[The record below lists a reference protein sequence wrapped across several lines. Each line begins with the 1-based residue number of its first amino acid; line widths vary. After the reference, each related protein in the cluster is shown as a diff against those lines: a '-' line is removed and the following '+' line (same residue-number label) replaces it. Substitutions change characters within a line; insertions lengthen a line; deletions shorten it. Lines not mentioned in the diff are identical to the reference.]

1 MKKIFVMLALTM
13 GVVSANAQSVDS
25 TAVTNTV
32 ANDVTL
38 TTDIYPQQEDGDIYH
53 GLTKKLTF
61 DRMIPPYGLEVT
73 YDKTIHIIFP
83 SAVRYVDLGSPN
95 LIAGKADGSENVI
108 RVKATV
114 KNFRDATNMSV
125 ITESGSFYTFNVKYS
140 DEPLL
145 LNIEMKDFIHDG
157 SEVNRPNNALD
168 IYLQELGS
176 ESPKLV
182 HLISKDIYKDNKRH
196 IKHIGSKAFGI
207 QYLLRGLYTHNGL
220 LYFHTQVKN
229 TSNVPYEVDFVTFKI
244 VDKQVMKGTAIQEQ
258 VIFPLRAYDYATTIA
273 GNKDERTV
281 FVFDKFTIPTDK
293 VLVVEMHEKSGGR
306 HQTFTVESEDIVRA
320 KVINELKAK

>member
-73 YDKTIHIIFP
+73 YDKTTHIIFP
-83 SAVRYVDLGSPN
+83 AAVRYVDLGSPN

-114 KNFRDATNMSV
+114 KNFRDETNMSV

-145 LNIEMKDFIHDG
+145 LN
-157 SEVNRPNNALD
+157 ALD

-182 HLISKDIYKDNKRH
+182 HLISKAIHKDNKRH

-229 TSNVPYEVDFVTFKI
+229 TSNVPYEVDFITFKI
-244 VDKQVMKGTAIQEQ
+244 VDKQVMKRTAIQEQ
-258 VIFPLRAYDYATTIA
+258 VIFPLRAYDYATTVA

-281 FVFDKFTIPTDK
+281 FVFDKFTIPADK

-320 KVINELKAK
+320 KVINELKVK